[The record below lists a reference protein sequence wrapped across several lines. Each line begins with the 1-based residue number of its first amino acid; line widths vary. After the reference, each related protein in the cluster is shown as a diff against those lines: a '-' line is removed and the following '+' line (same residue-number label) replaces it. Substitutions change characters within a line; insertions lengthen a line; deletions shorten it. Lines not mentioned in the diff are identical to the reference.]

1 MSHQKSEIIGRLGA
15 DPEMRYTPSR
25 QPIANFPVATNR
37 KYKNAAGETVKETTW
52 FKVSAWGKLAEA
64 CNSFIHKGSQVYVEG
79 RLVAD
84 PATGG
89 PRIWSRQDGSPA
101 ASFEIHADMVDF
113 LDSKNGEGNGNGSPA
128 EGAPADEGE
137 IPF

>member
-15 DPEMRYTPSR
+15 DPEMRYTPSG

-113 LDSKNGEGNGNGSPA
+113 LDNKNGEGNGNGSPA